1 MLLHPSKHVGDAWY
15 YVKED
20 IVHCFYLTAPA
31 NENLLAFGEIGHSVS
46 TDLARWD
53 TLGLALM
60 CDAAE
65 KWDEAYPALPAHPA
79 IGSVLYHADRYWLAY
94 TGNTSTSRKN
104 EATVCLAVSD
114 DLVHWEKVTYNPVT
128 RVDPLYYERWGAE
141 GEQGEQGVHWCNP
154 FLFSHDGWVYHYV
167 CASRKSGP
175 PDHRAT
181 LGLARTNDMINW
193 EVLPPPILE
202 PILQSMD
209 VPQLYHENGRFY
221 LVFFAHA
228 HNFASDLAARYRSEL
243 TSTMYS
249 MVGPTPFGPFRMI
262 GSGRIVPATSE
273 LQVEAAQI
281 VHWRGQHHLLCSM
294 RSKGRREELQ
304 PIPVQFTATGV
315 KVHA

>member
-20 IVHCFYLTAPA
+20 IVHCFYLTPPT
-31 NENLLAFGEIGHSVS
+31 NENLLVPCGIGHAISA
-46 TDLARWD
+46 DLARWD
-53 TLGLALM
+53 TLDLVLTQ
-60 CDAAE
+60 DAAE
-65 KWDEAYPALPAHPA
+65 KWDGSCTAHLA
-79 IGSVLYHADRYWLAY
+79 IGSVLQYEDRYWLAY
-94 TGNTSTSRKN
+94 TGNISVSRKN

-114 DLVHWEKVTYNPVT
+114 DLMNWQKVTYNPVT
-128 RVDPLYYERWGAE
+128 RVDPLYYERWSAE
-141 GEQGEQGVHWCNP
+141 SEQSVHWCNP
-154 FLFSHDGWVYHYV
+154 FLFSYDGWVYHYV

-175 PDHRAT
+175 TDQRGT

-228 HNFASDLAARYRSEL
+228 HDFASDFVAQHQSEL

-249 MVGPTPFGPFRMI
+249 MVSPTPFGPFRMV
-262 GSGRIVPATSE
+262 GSGRIIPPDSS
-273 LQVEAAQI
+273 LQVAAAQI
-281 VHWRGQHHLLCSM
+281 VFWHGQHHLLCSV
-294 RSKGRREELQ
+294 RGKEQSEELQ
-304 PIPVQFTATGV
+304 PIPVQFTAEGV
-315 KVHA
+315 KVSTRTA